1 MPLKSVIG
9 LLLIEEQSFGKFPPL
24 LQFWIAVAAC
34 AKPALSRSARELA
47 TMGLNPLV
55 EAVWLVSLLWR
66 VAILK
71 SFIFIP

>member
-1 MPLKSVIG
+1 MLVTSVVVPLMV
-9 LLLIEEQSFGKFPPL
+9 EQIFGEFPLAL
-24 LQFWIAVAAC
+24 LQSWILVTAC
-34 AKPALSRSARELA
+34 ADPALSRSARELA

-71 SFIFIP
+71 SFIFVP